1 MFKEQQVLV
10 KERDPW
16 QWESGDGDFRQSN
29 QLGRTSRT
37 SLTVWTTCKCWKAES
52 DLQEDSKNF
61 QPLETIHTSYFVPF
75 QTFRSFHISILSY
88 LFAPFQA
95 SQGVAVQVMSQQIAG
110 ALAIDTHGAI
120 VIRKMSSCKLVKPH
134 EFTVSEFTDTGGN
147 LRPKLCA
154 FFCHRA
160 LSTWECSDDKE
171 IWNFHAARQD
181 LSKA

>member
-1 MFKEQQVLV
+1 MATFGN
-10 KERDPW
+10 RTNW
-16 QWESGDGDFRQSN
+16 DGHHGHHSLFGQLASAEKQKATYKKTRKTSN
-29 QLGRTSRT
+29 P
-37 SLTVWTTCKCWKAES
+37 
-52 DLQEDSKNF
+52 SK
-61 QPLETIHTSYFVPF
+61 QYFVPF

-110 ALAIDTHGAI
+110 ALAIDTHGAM

-160 LSTWECSDDKE
+160 LST
-171 IWNFHAARQD
+171 
-181 LSKA
+181 